1 MARRSQYPS
10 RDWKIYANTS
20 NFVPKPGDI
29 AVWTYGSAGHTAIV
43 IGPSDKSN
51 FKCIDQNWYNANSY
65 YGSKAAYVNHDYSG
79 RGGNLY
85 FIRPP
90 YKEEPKDTKPS
101 NDKGDVSSDRPKP
114 KTKKNHLKR
123 KIITVTAEDDEKVEY
138 PRFIPTESL
147 MEN

>member
-65 YGSKAAYVNHDYSG
+65 YGSKAAYVNHNYNG
-79 RGGNLY
+79 MGGSLY
-85 FIRPP
+85 FVRPP
-90 YKEEPKDTKPS
+90 YKKNLRIQSHLMTKAMFLQT
-101 NDKGDVSSDRPKP
+101 DRNRK
-114 KTKKNHLKR
+114 LKR
-123 KIITVTAEDDEKVEY
+123 TT
-138 PRFIPTESL
+138 
-147 MEN
+147 